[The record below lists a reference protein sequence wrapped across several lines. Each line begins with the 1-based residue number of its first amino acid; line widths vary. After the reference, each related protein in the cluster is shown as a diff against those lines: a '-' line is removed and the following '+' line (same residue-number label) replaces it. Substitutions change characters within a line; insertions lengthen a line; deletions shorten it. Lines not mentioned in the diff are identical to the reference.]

1 MRIAVVGGGISGMAA
16 TYALQSFADVTLFEA
31 NQRLGGH
38 TDTHNILVG
47 TRTYAVDSGFIVFN
61 RANYPL
67 FSAWLD
73 ELGVA
78 SKPSDMS
85 FSVRVAGTEYGTS
98 SLGALF
104 CDRRNAVRP
113 RFLSML
119 RGIRRFYREAHSVAE
134 TDQRTL
140 GEFLAEERYPAAFL
154 ADHLLPMCAALWSA
168 PLGEAKELSIAH
180 VAAFMAN
187 HGLLQLRD
195 RPQWRVVEGGS
206 SAYVEAFRSGC
217 RANLRLGQPVRR
229 VLRDAGG
236 VGIATATGAERFDQV
251 VLAVHSDQALAL
263 IQPTPAERA
272 VLGALGYRS
281 NRAVVHSDATA
292 MPRRHAA
299 WSSWNVAADAGAG
312 CQITYWMNRLQG
324 LAAGSRPDRGEEFF
338 VSLNPERPLDRVW
351 VTREY
356 AHPVCTPAAR
366 AAQRRRDEING
377 THRTHYCGAYWGWG
391 FHEDGF
397 RSAIEAA
404 DSLRSEVRR
413 AA

>member
-16 TYALQSFADVTLFEA
+16 AYALQSFADVTLFEA
-31 NQRLGGH
+31 NHRLGGH

-47 TRTYAVDSGFIVFN
+47 ARTYAVDSGFIVFN

-78 SKPSDMS
+78 CKPSDMS
-85 FSVRVAGTEYGTS
+85 FSVRLADTEYGTS
-98 SLGALF
+98 SIGTLF

-113 RFLSML
+113 RFLNML
-119 RGIRRFYREAHSVAE
+119 RGIRRFYREAHRVAE
-134 TDQRTL
+134 TDRRTL
-140 GEFLAEERYPAAFL
+140 GEFLAEERYPAPFA

-168 PLGEAKELSIAH
+168 PLGEARELSIAH

-187 HGLLQLRD
+187 HGLLQLRR
-195 RPQWRVVEGGS
+195 RPQWRVVDGGS
-206 SAYVEAFRSGC
+206 SSYVEAFRSRCG
-217 RANLRLGQPVRR
+217 AALRLGQPVRR

-236 VGIATATGAERFDQV
+236 VRIATASGTERFDQV
-251 VLAVHSDQALAL
+251 VLAVHADQALAL
-263 IQPTPAERA
+263 IEPTPAERA
-272 VLGALGYRS
+272 VLGALQYRS
-281 NRAVVHSDATA
+281 NRAVVHSDARA
-292 MPRRHAA
+292 MPRSRAA
-299 WSSWNVAADAGAG
+299 WSSWNVSADATSG
-312 CQITYWMNRLQG
+312 CEITYWMNRLQG
-324 LAAGSRPDRGEEFF
+324 LGKEQRFF

-351 VTREY
+351 VEREY

-366 AAQRRRDEING
+366 AAQRRRGEISGAN
-377 THRTHYCGAYWGWG
+377 RTHYCGAYWGWG

-397 RSAIEAA
+397 KSAVEVAEC
-404 DSLRSEVRR
+404 LRTEVRR